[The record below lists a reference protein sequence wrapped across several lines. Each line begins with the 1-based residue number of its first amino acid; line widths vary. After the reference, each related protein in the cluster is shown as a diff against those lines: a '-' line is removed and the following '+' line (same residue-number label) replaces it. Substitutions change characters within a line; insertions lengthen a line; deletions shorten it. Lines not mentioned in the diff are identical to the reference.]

1 MRVNFESTD
10 RKAEESGTLREYNR
24 QNIRKIYPTGRRN
37 LKKKTKLNFEK
48 FLVSKE
54 RKTEKN
60 GNFVES
66 KKRICVSI
74 KKIGID
80 REHWRVKSVSGD
92 AFNNFFGF
100 TVKSIYFKEEQ

>member
-54 RKTEKN
+54 RKTEKMST
-60 GNFVES
+60 E
-66 KKRICVSI
+66 KKMPSNKKI
-74 KKIGID
+74 KKSKTTNLANANTELHGGVGQELVMGKTNIN
-80 REHWRVKSVSGD
+80 VV
-92 AFNNFFGF
+92 N
-100 TVKSIYFKEEQ
+100 